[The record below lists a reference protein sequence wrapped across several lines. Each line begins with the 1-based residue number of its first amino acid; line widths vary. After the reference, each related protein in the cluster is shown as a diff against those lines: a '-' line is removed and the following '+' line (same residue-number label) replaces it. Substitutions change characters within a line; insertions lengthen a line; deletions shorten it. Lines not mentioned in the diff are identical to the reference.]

1 MNDLIHVD
9 NLSLSYD
16 SSTTIVHEMNVRIE
30 EGSITALVGPNGC
43 GKSTLLRG
51 LSRLLKPAGGTVYL
65 DGHDIHAMKA
75 KELAKKLGILPQS
88 PTAPEGL
95 TVHELVAQGRYPHQ
109 SWFQQWSKE
118 DERIVDQALT
128 KTNLTMFADRPVD
141 TLSGGQRQRAWIA
154 MALAQQT
161 DVLLLDEPTTYLDLA
176 YQMDV
181 LDLLDDLNAEG
192 RTVVMV
198 LHDLNQAARYADTVV
213 ALRGGQIITQ
223 GEPERV
229 MTPENIWQIFGLK
242 AEVVTDPI
250 TGTPMCVPI
259 GRSRRHKQAA
269 AKASQNNNQ
278 SNNQNGN
285 QNGQVRSKALV

>member
-1 MNDLIHVD
+1 MTDVMKIE

-16 SSTTIVHEMNVRIE
+16 GGAVIVHQLNLSLKM
-30 EGSITALVGPNGC
+30 GKITALVGANGC

-51 LSRLLKPAGGTVYL
+51 LSRLLKPVQGSVYL
-65 DGHDIHAMKA
+65 DGRSIHAMSA
-75 KELAKKLGILPQS
+75 KELAKELGILPQT

-109 SWFQQWSKE
+109 NWFRQWSRE
-118 DERIVDQALT
+118 DEKIVEAALV

-161 DVLLLDEPTTYLDLA
+161 NVLLLDEPTTYLDLA

-181 LDLLDDLNAEG
+181 LDLLDELNAEG
-192 RTVVMV
+192 RTIIMV

-213 ALRGGQIITQ
+213 ALRGGQIVAHGT
-223 GEPERV
+223 PEDV
-229 MTPENIWQIFGLK
+229 MTAENILQVFGLE
-242 AEVVTDPI
+242 AEVITDPV

-259 GRSRRHKQAA
+259 GRRGQRRIRT
-269 AKASQNNNQ
+269 ASPTTH
-278 SNNQNGN
+278 NG
-285 QNGQVRSKALV
+285 VHPVLLPRAEPA

>member
-1 MNDLIHVD
+1 MITVENFSLTYD
-9 NLSLSYD
+9 NK
-16 SSTTIVHEMNVRIE
+16 TIIVHDLNLTLQR
-30 EGSITALVGPNGC
+30 GAITALVGPNGC

-51 LSRLLKPAGGTVYL
+51 LSRLLKPSQGGVYL
-65 DGHDIHAMKA
+65 NGQDIHALKA
-75 KELAKKLGILPQS
+75 KDLARKLGILPQS

-109 SWFQQWSKE
+109 SWFQQWSYQ
-118 DERIVDQALT
+118 DEQVVIAALK
-128 KTNLTMFADRPVD
+128 KTNLTMFADRAVD

-154 MALAQQT
+154 MALAQET

-192 RTVVMV
+192 RTIIMV
-198 LHDLNQAARYADTVV
+198 LHDLNQAARYADCVV
-213 ALRGGQIITQ
+213 AMRGGQIVAQ
-223 GEPERV
+223 G
-229 MTPENIWQIFGLK
+229 TPEHVVTADNILQVFGLE

-259 GRSRRHKQAA
+259 GRRGKRKRHTAA
-269 AKASQNNNQ
+269 AS
-278 SNNQNGN
+278 NGN
-285 QNGQVRSKALV
+285 LTL